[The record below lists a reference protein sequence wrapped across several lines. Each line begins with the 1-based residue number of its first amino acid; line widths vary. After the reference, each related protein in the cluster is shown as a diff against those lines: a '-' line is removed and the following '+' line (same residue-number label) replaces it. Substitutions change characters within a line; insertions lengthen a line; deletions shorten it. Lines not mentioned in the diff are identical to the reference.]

1 MKCLSDTGVVDP
13 LLPSLPQTLTPDR
26 EQTTMDLKSGTSKR
40 SGTTNPVATSDHEQ
54 RSRMRN
60 LSVPTKHHT
69 IDRHPDSRK
78 RVPKHHAFGCSMDNG
93 NRNSMIKPRL
103 QRIAR
108 SPAEGTSSLEKRMRL
123 RASSAIQQAVS
134 LSGNGDKISTA
145 WRGGGGGYGWDKPSC
160 WDHPPTPP
168 PVAKL
173 MRRPLPA
180 PPDDPRES
188 SSYLPQA
195 SGNQGVLQR
204 LQARLSGAKQTS
216 THTGQRTHTH
226 IRTLRRCLP

>member
-1 MKCLSDTGVVDP
+1 
-13 LLPSLPQTLTPDR
+13 
-26 EQTTMDLKSGTSKR
+26 
-40 SGTTNPVATSDHEQ
+40 
-54 RSRMRN
+54 
-60 LSVPTKHHT
+60 
-69 IDRHPDSRK
+69 
-78 RVPKHHAFGCSMDNG
+78 
-93 NRNSMIKPRL
+93 MIKPRL

-145 WRGGGGGYGWDKPSC
+145 WRGGGGGYGWDKPSR

-216 THTGQRTHTH
+216 LNRDTGVSFGSGSGTNAAIASGAGDGTRVGTAIEGDTKPGGEGITSTRTDVRASATPIINRPVLEVTPAQHH
-226 IRTLRRCLP
+226 QEPPDQEKVVGQQPHRR